1 MLTFFNVFSGSS
13 FLSSNS
19 LCLTKAVT
27 KISQLA
33 WHAKHALFL
42 LKLLRILRSK
52 CQKLKQIVHVL
63 PELGQILQLFAA
75 LCWQP
80 VPCAAMEALRLL
92 FSSGIFLTSFTSTP
106 GCFIS
111 HVIIKVCNK
120 LLTLLQ
126 TFRRAREG
134 VLLCSQFW
142 LQFGNRRKLRK
153 IKKIVSHTYAVW
165 HVFKREQVSEMFWL
179 PSQKCIAQGG

>member
-126 TFRRAREG
+126 TFRRARG
-134 VLLCSQFW
+134 GGFAPQSIL
-142 LQFGNRRKLRK
+142 
-153 IKKIVSHTYAVW
+153 TAVW
-165 HVFKREQVSEMFWL
+165 K
-179 PSQKCIAQGG
+179 

>member
-1 MLTFFNVFSGSS
+1 MLRVVPKDIRLQIQHWTCKLRVLLTFFNVFSCSS
-13 FLSSNS
+13 FLSSSS

-52 CQKLKQIVHVL
+52 CQKLKQIVHAL
-63 PELGQILQLFAA
+63 PELHQILQLCAA
-75 LCWQP
+75 LCWQR
-80 VPCAAMEALRLL
+80 VPCAATEALRLL
-92 FSSGIFLTSFTSTP
+92 YSSGIFLTSFTSAP

-120 LLTLLQ
+120 LLTLLH
-126 TFRRAREG
+126 TFKQAG
-134 VLLCSQFW
+134 KGFAPQSILTAVLKQE
-142 LQFGNRRKLRK
+142 K
-153 IKKIVSHTYAVW
+153 IEKD
-165 HVFKREQVSEMFWL
+165 
-179 PSQKCIAQGG
+179 